1 MKWDGWEGELL
12 LSQSTSLI
20 KSIDIFK
27 HSTKVIILSLR
38 VSNHKLLDFLLTRCN
53 YLLSEVLRSMLF
65 NIFGTSIY
73 HLSNAL
79 KANHPNCGRHWSQE
93 VRNKII

>member
-1 MKWDGWEGELL
+1 MKWMVGGGELL
-12 LSQSTSLI
+12 LSQSTSLT

-27 HSTKVIILSLR
+27 HSTKVTILSLR
-38 VSNHKLLDFLLTRCN
+38 VSNRKPLDFLLTRCN

-73 HLSNAL
+73 HLSN
-79 KANHPNCGRHWSQE
+79 S
-93 VRNKII
+93 IISLILSSIFEK